1 MLALPRGGVPVAHE
15 IARSLDAELDLMMV
29 RKLGAPGH
37 EEFAIGAIVDGDE
50 PQLVFN
56 EEAMKM
62 IAPRQRICATGDGPT
77 AYRA

>member
-1 MLALPRGGVPVAHE
+1 VLALPRGGVPVAHE

-62 IAPRQRICATGDGPT
+62 IAPGREYLQQEMDR
-77 AYRA
+77 